1 MFQLWGKLAENW
13 LGESSEIHT
22 NILTSNLTKNII
34 MASAHKKYLH
44 NHKAFMSAKK
54 IFLCPVLCFVS
65 KPGLVQFSSLEFVF
79 FNGDL
84 AILFG
89 GFLSIATAQ
98 LGDIQPATTFGKY
111 FYREKYS
118 MYEGNI

>member
-1 MFQLWGKLAENW
+1 
-13 LGESSEIHT
+13 
-22 NILTSNLTKNII
+22 